1 MKFKENSE
9 IIQRIERLNK
19 HGYTTI
25 HLFGRLY
32 LVRFWSKNGPD
43 WYCKLPIYVPMH
55 FRPLGIVSDNVPS
68 SPTGNFR

>member
-1 MKFKENSE
+1 MKFKEKSE

-25 HLFGRLY
+25 HLFGGLY
-32 LVRFWSKNGPD
+32 LVRFWSKNGLD

-55 FRPLGIVSDNVPS
+55 FRPLGIVSDNAPS